1 MITKTCPQK
10 HYVWLLVLM
19 HMHNYRTNMKHFT
32 AMQEFAQ
39 TLLKPAR
46 PVKLASVLC
55 PLFYLLIV
63 ALPWITDAC
72 RWILGYSVRCAV
84 LHRMQ

>member
-39 TLLKPAR
+39 NATQAGTPSEIGKC
-46 PVKLASVLC
+46 SVS
-55 PLFYLLIV
+55 F
-63 ALPWITDAC
+63 
-72 RWILGYSVRCAV
+72 V
-84 LHRMQ
+84 LSFDCSATVDH